1 MKESYK
7 GFVLL
12 DDIKLNTG
20 MYDFWNN
27 IEEEKYDLS
36 DIGHE
41 TGTGLVNLSD
51 EEVKIIWM
59 Y

>member
-1 MKESYK
+1 M
-7 GFVLL
+7 L

-51 EEVKIIWM
+51 EEVKII
-59 Y
+59 